1 MPVVAH
7 IRKKNV
13 ISYNGEPC
21 LVVDH
26 AIRTPPNMRSFCQM
40 TLRNIRT
47 GKVTPLRVNVGES
60 YDILSTDVR
69 KLEYSYADG
78 DSFTFMDPETFE
90 EVSLSKEI
98 LGDALNYLV
107 PSQSYDV
114 LFVESKPLT
123 VNLGASVTMKVTDA
137 PEGIRGD
144 TSGNVQKSV
153 TVETGMTVRVPLFI
167 KTGDIIKVSTED
179 GNYLGRA

>member
-7 IRKKNV
+7 IRKRNV
-13 ISYNGEPC
+13 INYNGDPC
-21 LVVDH
+21 LVLDH

-40 TLRNIRT
+40 TLRN
-47 GKVTPLRVNVGES
+47 LRSSKITNLRINVDEK
-60 YDILSTDVR
+60 YDILTTDVR

-78 DSFTFMDPETFE
+78 DMFAFMDPETFE
-90 EVSLSKEI
+90 EVLLNKE
-98 LGDALNYLV
+98 LLADALQYLV
-107 PSQSYDV
+107 PNQQYEV
-114 LFVESKPLT
+114 LFVDGKALA
-123 VNLGASVTMKVTDA
+123 VNLSASVEMKVTDA

-167 KTGDIIKVSTED
+167 KTGDVIKVSTED
-179 GNYLGRA
+179 GNYQGRA